1 MFWTVF
7 SLERRNLLRDRAV
20 WAVLLGFAIL
30 VAYAAISGA
39 SYARAERAAIEL
51 AKTEQ
56 DTRLRAL
63 RQEVVEI
70 QGGAAVRHA
79 TDPREPSI
87 VGRERGRRALS
98 LPPSP
103 LSAVSVGQRDLLPH
117 TIWVTTEAR
126 LADRGAEDAADLSR
140 KVTGVFDLAF
150 VLVFLLPLVVIALS
164 FDLLAAERER
174 GTLALVLSQ
183 PVSLSAFVG
192 AKAALRG
199 AVLLVVV
206 LFAALVV
213 PGAFGGGFPGEGASV
228 GIPLYVALLVI
239 YTAFWFC
246 LALCVNA
253 FGTSSAGNALSLVS
267 VWLVLVV
274 VVPGLASVAVDTLYP
289 SPSRVELVNR
299 AREVAREVEAQVS
312 AIEGDHGAPA
322 QAVGATAQR
331 AARVQTELE
340 NRVQPVM
347 DAFATQLARQQ
358 RLVDRL
364 RYLSPAIVTYEGLND
379 VAGSGVTRH
388 QHFSQAVE
396 RYHARYKRFFFE
408 RLEQNRKLTLADYDQ
423 MPSFKYHEA
432 PVTELA
438 RRVGWGLLGLL
449 LPALALLLAARA
461 GFRRPISRGC

>member
-7 SLERRNLLRDRAV
+7 SVERRNLLRDRAV
-20 WAVLLGFAIL
+20 WAVLIGFSLL
-30 VAYAAISGA
+30 VGYAAIGGA
-39 SYARAERAAIEL
+39 RYARAERAEIAL
-51 AKTEQ
+51 AKHEQ
-56 DTRLRAL
+56 DARLAAL
-63 RQEVVEI
+63 RQEVVQI
-70 QGGAAVRHA
+70 QAGAAVRHSS
-79 TDPREPSI
+79 DPREPSI
-87 VGRERGRRALS
+87 VGRELGRRALS

-103 LSAVSVGQRDLLPH
+103 LGAVSVGQRDLLPH
-117 TIWVTTEAR
+117 TVWVTTEAR
-126 LADRGAEDAADLSR
+126 LAQAGADDEGSLTR

-199 AVLLVVV
+199 AVLLVMV
-206 LFAALVV
+206 LFAAVV
-213 PGAFGGGFPGEGASV
+213 GPFAFGGGFVGEGAAVSV
-228 GIPLYVALLVI
+228 TLYVALLVI

-274 VVPGLASVAVDTLYP
+274 VLPGLASVAVDTLYP

-299 AREVAREVEAQVS
+299 ARDVAREVEAQVS
-312 AIEGDHGAPA
+312 ALEGDHGAPA
-322 QAVGATAQR
+322 EAAGATAQR

-340 NRVQPVM
+340 HRVQPVM

-358 RLVDRL
+358 GLVDRL
-364 RYLSPAIVTYEGLND
+364 RFLSPAIVTYEGLND

-388 QHFSQAVE
+388 QHFSKAVE
-396 RYHARYKRFFFE
+396 HYHAQYKRFFFE
-408 RLEQNRKLTLADYDQ
+408 RLEHNRKLSLADYDQ
-423 MPSFKYHEA
+423 MPSFQYREA
-432 PVTELA
+432 PVAELA
-438 RRVGWGLLGLL
+438 RRVGLGLLGLL
-449 LPALALLLAARA
+449 VPALGLLLAARA
-461 GFRRPISRGC
+461 GFRRHISRGY

>member
-7 SLERRNLLRDRAV
+7 AVERRNLLRDRAV
-20 WAVLLGFAIL
+20 WAVLIGFSVL
-30 VAYAAISGA
+30 VTYAAIGGA
-39 SYARAERAAIEL
+39 TYARAERVEIAL

-56 DTRLRAL
+56 DARLAAL
-63 RQEVVEI
+63 RQEVVDL
-70 QGGAAVRHA
+70 QNGAAVRHA

-87 VGRERGRRALS
+87 VGRELGRRALS

-103 LSAVSVGQRDLLPH
+103 LGAVSVGQRDLLPH

-126 LADRGAEDAADLSR
+126 LADTGADDAGSLSR

-150 VLVFLLPLVVIALS
+150 VLVFLLPVVVIALS

-192 AKAALRG
+192 GKAALRG

-213 PGAFGGGFPGEGASV
+213 PFAFGGGFVGDAAAVSV
-228 GIPLYVALLVI
+228 LLYVALLVI

-246 LALCVNA
+246 LSLCVNA

-274 VVPGLASVAVDTLYP
+274 VVPGLASIAVDTLYP

-299 AREVAREVEAQVS
+299 AREVAREVEAEAS
-312 AIEGDHGAPA
+312 ALSGDHGAPA
-322 QAVGATAQR
+322 EAAGATAGR

-340 NRVQPVM
+340 NRVLPVM
-347 DAFATQLARQQ
+347 DAFAAQLARQQ

-364 RYLSPAIVTYEGLND
+364 RFLSPSIVTYEGLND

-388 QHFSQAVE
+388 QHFSAAVE
-396 RYHARYKRFFFE
+396 RYHAEYKRFFFE

-423 MPSFKYHEA
+423 MPSFEYREA

-438 RRVGWGLLGLL
+438 RRVGLGLLGLL
-449 LPALALLLAARA
+449 VPALALLLVARA
-461 GFRRPISRGC
+461 GFRRHITRGY